1 MWTLHLIT
9 DVLKRQKGDD
19 AGEGA
24 TGSEAEAGGMW
35 PRAQGHQE
43 PQKLEEAGRTPRP
56 PQLRKEPALPTPGF
70 QPSEPDLGLP
80 GSGTVTAQAPVA
92 CSARLWSSAEAAPRR
107 SHTPTPHEAEKQA
120 RGWAASVPRR
130 PRQLGA
136 GGSLGSRDRAGGRSG
151 ALDPSPGSRSPR
163 VTQVSYLL
171 GGFQTQRAG
180 EGLSNA

>member
-1 MWTLHLIT
+1 MYLRDRRGTMQGRGPREVRQRLEGCGREPRDTRSPRSW
-9 DVLKRQKGDD
+9 KRQ
-19 AGEGA
+19 EG
-24 TGSEAEAGGMW
+24 
-35 PRAQGHQE
+35 H
-43 PQKLEEAGRTPRP
+43 LP

-107 SHTPTPHEAEKQA
+107 SHTPTPREAEKQA

-180 EGLSNA
+180 EGLSDA